1 MAHKIVWPGAGNP
14 LAPANGVARRG
25 EEPGP
30 QGPRIPACPLPSL
43 GRSNV
48 QAGSPG
54 PGGHKEG
61 RPRGLRAYPEG
72 PEGGAPKAPKRGPL
86 RWRPIRPW
94 PRGACPKPVKL
105 RVESG
110 AHSRFR
116 APPAGRPEAGAQ
128 GESNFR
134 AIYGPGPRGE
144 PRFFFPEIGSAR

>member
-1 MAHKIVWPGAGNP
+1 MYKIVWPGAGNP
-14 LAPANGVARRG
+14 LALANGVARRG

-30 QGPRIPACPLPSL
+30 QGPRIPACPLPGL

-61 RPRGLRAYPEG
+61 GPRGLRAYPEG
-72 PEGGAPKAPKRGPL
+72 PEGGAPKAPKRGAL

-94 PRGACPKPVKL
+94 SRGACPKPVKL

-110 AHSRFR
+110 PTRVLGR
-116 APPAGRPEAGAQ
+116 PRRAGRRPRPRGRAIFGLSMAPGP
-128 GESNFR
+128 GESHD
-134 AIYGPGPRGE
+134 
-144 PRFFFPEIGSAR
+144 FFSPT